1 MEKME
6 TMEDFKEELEA
17 SYRKIVPGDIVS
29 GTVVDVNELEVTIDF
44 NYYAPGVIPAS
55 EMSSDP
61 SFELMEAVHVGDQIS
76 ATVIKTD
83 DGKGNMVLSCK
94 EATDVLAWNKLRQ
107 MMESKTVIHGKIGG
121 IVNAGCI
128 MYVEGIRG
136 FIPVSKLDLN
146 RVEDTNPYLGREVD
160 AIIITVDEEKKKLV
174 LSVRDV
180 LRQRAIEEKNAKI
193 ARVEVGNIVEG
204 VVEKLEDYGAFVDIG
219 DGISGLVH
227 ISQIPSAKK
236 LKHPKQ
242 VMSVG
247 DKVKVKISRVQ
258 NNKVSLTMKDLEDV
272 TSKEVDEE
280 VFDYKEEGKATT
292 GLAGLLAGFKFD

>member
-1 MEKME
+1 ME
-6 TMEDFKEELEA
+6 TMEDYKDELEA

-29 GTVVDVNELEVTIDF
+29 GSVVDVSETEVTIDF

-55 EMSSDP
+55 EMSNDP
-61 SFELMEAVHVGDQIS
+61 AFNLAEAVKVGDAIS
-76 ATVIKTD
+76 ATVVKTD
-83 DGKGNMVLSCK
+83 DGKGNMLLSCK
-94 EATDVLAWNKLRQ
+94 EATDVLAWGKLKQ
-107 MMESKTVIHGKIGG
+107 MMEDKKVIHGKIGG

-146 RVEDTNPYLGREVD
+146 HVDDTNPYLGKEVD
-160 AIIITVDEEKKKLV
+160 AVIITVDEEKKKLV

-193 ARVEVGNIVEG
+193 ARIEVGNIVEG
-204 VVEKLEDYGAFVDIG
+204 IVEKLEDYGAFVNIG

-227 ISQIPSAKK
+227 ISQIPSNKK

-247 DKVKVKISRVQ
+247 DKVKVKVQRVQ
-258 NNKVSLTMKDLEDV
+258 NNKVSLTMKNLEDV

-280 VFDYKEEGKATT
+280 VFDYKEEGRATT
-292 GLAGLLAGFKFD
+292 GLGSLLAGFKVN

>member
-1 MEKME
+1 ME
-6 TMEDFKEELEA
+6 TMEDYKDELEA

-29 GTVVDVNELEVTIDF
+29 GSVVDVSEAEVTIDF

-55 EMSSDP
+55 EMSDDP
-61 SFELMEAVHVGDQIS
+61 NFNLAEAVKVGDTIS
-76 ATVIKTD
+76 ATVVRTD
-83 DGKGNMVLSCK
+83 DGRGNLLLSCK
-94 EATDVLAWNKLRQ
+94 EATDVLAWSKLKQ
-107 MMESKTVIHGKIGG
+107 MMEDKKVIHGKIGG

-146 RVEDTNPYLGREVD
+146 HVDDTNPYLGKEVD

-180 LRQRAIEEKNAKI
+180 LRQRAVEEKNAKI
-193 ARVEVGNIVEG
+193 ARIEVGNIVEG
-204 VVEKLEDYGAFVDIG
+204 IVEKLEDYGAFVNIG
-219 DGISGLVH
+219 DGISGLLH
-227 ISQIPSAKK
+227 ISQIPSNKK

-242 VMSVG
+242 VMAVG
-247 DKVKVKISRVQ
+247 DKVKVKVQRVQ
-258 NNKVSLTMKDLEDV
+258 NNKVSLTMKNLEDV

-280 VFDYKEEGKATT
+280 VFDYKENGQATT
-292 GLAGLLAGFKFD
+292 GLGSLLAGFKFN